1 MHQVLTLALVCL
13 ALSTDA
19 FAAALARGAQQRT
32 HDALQAVRVGSVF
45 GLSEGLMFLLGWGLA
60 QSVAAY
66 AEAMDHWIALVLLAA
81 IGTLMV
87 REGLRSEPDETASDT
102 PSLARRTALG
112 TVLTA
117 IGTSIDAAAVGV
129 AMALSGTSV
138 WLALGIGFTSFVMS
152 ALGYLV
158 GPALGVRFGQRAEI
172 GGGFMLI
179 LIGLSIFYSHM
190 TGG

>member
-1 MHQVLTLALVCL
+1 MHPVLTLALICL

-32 HDALQAVRVGSVF
+32 HDAAQAIRVGSVF

-60 QSVAAY
+60 QSVAVHAQ
-66 AEAMDHWIALVLLAA
+66 AFDHWIALVLLAA
-81 IGTLMV
+81 IGVLMV
-87 REGLRSEPDETASDT
+87 REGLRNEPDEAATGH
-102 PSLARRTALG
+102 PSPARRTALG

-117 IGTSIDAAAVGV
+117 VGTSIDAAAIGV
-129 AMALSGTSV
+129 AMALAGTSA
-138 WLALGIGFTSFVMS
+138 WLALGIGLTSFMMS
-152 ALGYLV
+152 AIGYLI

-172 GGGFMLI
+172 GGGLVLI